1 MERTIWDLCIQ
12 GLEAQSDYPYE
23 ETTGI
28 FDNSISYPFRFLEA
42 PMHILAEK
50 DLRNGDPEKA
60 ALRKFMNQNRTLHFL
75 AEMQYLRQ
83 KTPGFQRNDED
94 KDLFV
99 DSEDEKEETEFQA
112 QQVKILNMYMSELK
126 DKIQSLPPNWRI
138 LQINTNMSR
147 NSRFS
152 SHKGDELKEDLNP
165 QLFLSRAS
173 SAEGLDVLHLPPPLH
188 DKEASSNLLQELQK
202 IIHLHT
208 SMYQATNKGFTK
220 KEFAETKNNIED
232 RIVSLIETMQRQW
245 LRHGA
250 AWMLGRALDSERNEL
265 LLRTC
270 KEILGKDAD
279 SKKVTRL
286 FLLLDAAHQLTDE
299 NICLG
304 LIDIGLKQALPHV
317 LQFRKNNYV
326 TQDIKRHPI
335 ILILDPDIQQL
346 PWDALPILVNNP
358 VSRVPSI
365 HFLLVLYEK
374 HRHSK
379 DSVLHSKPHSND
391 VYYVLNPDQNLGRT
405 QERLETFFQELG
417 LQGSA
422 GAHPSLPELENVL
435 SSKEGF
441 MYCGHGSSLK
451 NLPFQ
456 KLESLNVRAMPL
468 LLGCKSGK
476 LERIGRR
483 YDPMGTAN
491 SYMIATAPAM
501 LGFLWSITDKDVDE
515 WTASFLRFW
524 LDDSNRSL
532 GLVDAVALKKSD
544 FSRFINGASTV
555 IYGLPL
561 IN

>member
-202 IIHLHT
+202 NH
-208 SMYQATNKGFTK
+208 SSPY
-220 KEFAETKNNIED
+220 NNIED

-304 LIDIGLKQALPHV
+304 LIDIGLKQALPH
-317 LQFRKNNYV
+317 
-326 TQDIKRHPI
+326 
-335 ILILDPDIQQL
+335 ILIYNNSHGMHSPFLSTIPSPETLSFIQ
-346 PWDALPILVNNP
+346 
-358 VSRVPSI
+358 
-365 HFLLVLYEK
+365 
-374 HRHSK
+374 
-379 DSVLHSKPHSND
+379 KPHSND

-501 LGFLWSITDKDVDE
+501 LGFYGVSQIKM
-515 WTASFLRFW
+515 SM
-524 LDDSNRSL
+524 N
-532 GLVDAVALKKSD
+532 GLHP
-544 FSRFINGASTV
+544 F
-555 IYGLPL
+555 
-561 IN
+561 